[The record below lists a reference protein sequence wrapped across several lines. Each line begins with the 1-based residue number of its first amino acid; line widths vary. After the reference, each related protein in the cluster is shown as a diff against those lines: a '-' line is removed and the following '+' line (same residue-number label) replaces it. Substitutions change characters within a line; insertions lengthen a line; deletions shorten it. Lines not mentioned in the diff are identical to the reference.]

1 MDAEHAGN
9 ESRFINHACT
19 TYNCATE
26 DALDDKG
33 RFVFAVLATRN
44 ISAKEELFLNY
55 GQSFFK

>member
-9 ESRFINHACT
+9 DSRFINHACI

-33 RFVFAVLATRN
+33 RFVFRILATRD
-44 ISAKEELFLNY
+44 ILPEEELFLNY
-55 GQSFFK
+55 GKAFFE